1 MGGREKPK
9 KKEKDKEKE
18 NRGDPMFDNGGFKG
32 ESSAKPAPDPALNK
46 PRYFPLLSSSPYL
59 PLLSS
64 PPLFLTLF
72 TYRVDASPRGGPNF
86 NMSLGSQVA
95 KLVLAEA
102 EQSEKALEQIFGDL
116 LVWEERGD
124 KR

>member
-1 MGGREKPK
+1 MIQCSTMVDSKVNLVPSQLQTR
-9 KKEKDKEKE
+9 
-18 NRGDPMFDNGGFKG
+18 
-32 ESSAKPAPDPALNK
+32 
-46 PRYFPLLSSSPYL
+46 LSTNTGTSLSSPYL

-116 LVWEERGD
+116 LVWEERGA